1 VREHFQFSA
10 VLNAMELRN
19 YILKFMF
26 FAFFA
31 TFSAAFGWSS
41 GVAAAQPNGLI
52 KMLNDADRAFC
63 RSLKTKCKARGKT
76 PAVKHQKPIAEKPA
90 SPPPIPVQKP
100 IITQDVAAPAP
111 IPREKPQSLQKQG
124 SLLPDDLPGDTQ
136 SGKVDKLPRAAP
148 LPTQRPVIV
157 PKAAVPPPIPRTKP
171 QELQKQAVVIPPVIP
186 KEKPRAK
193 PQELQQ
199 QAALIPRV
207 IPKETLPSDD
217 NDSCLQKLRAAGAK
231 FTVPATNVDSGS
243 CHVENPVHLNSV
255 NALGSSIQLPEGP
268 LFNCKFAL
276 QFSKWLKESGSPILT
291 AQLGSPIKKISTG
304 PGYECRGRNG
314 DSSAKISEHG
324 FGNAVDITTLGMQDG
339 RTLNVE
345 EAINPNAANSGVWHG
360 LRASACGYF
369 TTVLGPGSN
378 AAHAK
383 HFHFDMGVHGKS
395 GNYRICE

>member
-1 VREHFQFSA
+1 
-10 VLNAMELRN
+10 MELRN
-19 YILKFMF
+19 HVLKFIF
-26 FAFFA
+26 CAFIA
-31 TFSAAFGWSS
+31 TFSAAFGLSS
-41 GVAAAQPNGLI
+41 GVAAAQPNALI
-52 KMLNDADRAFC
+52 KMLKDADRAFC
-63 RSLKTKCKARGKT
+63 RSLKTKCRVRGKS
-76 PAVKHQKPIAEKPA
+76 PAAKVQKPIAKKPA
-90 SPPPIPVQKP
+90 SPPPTPVQNPFVVQDAAASAPVPRAKP
-100 IITQDVAAPAP
+100 
-111 IPREKPQSLQKQG
+111 ESLQKQAAI
-124 SLLPDDLPGDTQ
+124 LPDVLPKDTQ
-136 SGKVDKLPRAAP
+136 SGKVDKLINAP
-148 LPTQRPVIV
+148 LLPTQRPVIA
-157 PKAAVPPPIPRTKP
+157 PKAAMPPAIPRTKP
-171 QELQKQAVVIPPVIP
+171 QELQQQAVVMPPVIP

-199 QAALIPRV
+199 QAVLVPRV

-217 NDSCLQKLRAAGAK
+217 NDTCLQKLRAAGAK
-231 FTVPATNVDSGS
+231 FTVPATNVDTGN

-255 NALGSSIQLPEGP
+255 NALGSSVQLPEGP

-276 QFSKWLKESGSPILT
+276 QFSKWLKESGAPILT

-345 EAINPNAANSGVWHG
+345 EAINPDAANSGVWHG